1 VRRYQNAFIENN
13 ESCHLNVVENARG
26 KIMNDLV
33 MLVDD
38 EVNVLSAL
46 TRALIDEPFEIITAT
61 SGNQALELMEGK
73 TVKAIVSDERMVG
86 MQGSEL
92 LAEVKHRS
100 PQTVRILLTGHATL
114 DAAMRAVNVGEIY
127 RFFLKPWDDTQL
139 RFALMSA
146 IEKYDLEA
154 ENRRL
159 LATVKSQALELRVLE
174 KRYPGISRVQRN
186 ATGTFVLSDIAEDE
200 LTRIIEECE
209 IELMKGLGQ

>member
-1 VRRYQNAFIENN
+1 MSN
-13 ESCHLNVVENARG
+13 
-26 KIMNDLV
+26 LV

-38 EVNVLSAL
+38 EANVLSAL

-61 SGNQALELMEGK
+61 SSSKALELLEGR
-73 TVKAIVSDERMVG
+73 TIKAIVSDERMVG

-92 LAEVKHRS
+92 LAEVRQRS

-114 DAAMRAVNVGEIY
+114 DAAMRAVNDGEIY

-146 IEKYDLEA
+146 IEKFDLEA

-159 LATVKSQALELRVLE
+159 LATLKSQALEFRILE
-174 KRYPGISRVQRN
+174 KRFPGISRVEKN
-186 ATGTFVLSDIAEDE
+186 AAGSFVLPDISEDE
-200 LTRIIEECE
+200 LAMIIEECE
-209 IELMKGLGQ
+209 AEIKRGIYP

>member
-1 VRRYQNAFIENN
+1 
-13 ESCHLNVVENARG
+13 
-26 KIMNDLV
+26 MNDLV

-38 EVNVLSAL
+38 ESNVLSAL
-46 TRALIDEPFEIITAT
+46 TRALIDEPFDIITAS
-61 SGNQALELMEGK
+61 SGNEALELMEGK
-73 TVKAIVSDERMVG
+73 TIKAIVSDERMVG

-92 LAEVKHRS
+92 LAEVKRRS
-100 PQTVRILLTGHATL
+100 PETVRILLTGHATL

-127 RFFLKPWDDTQL
+127 RFFLKPWDDTEV

-159 LATVKSQALELRVLE
+159 LATVKSQALEIRILE

-186 ATGTFVLSDIAEDE
+186 AKGAFELPDITDDE
-200 LTRIIEECE
+200 LTRIIEECDME
-209 IELMKGLGQ
+209 VAKRLGQ

>member
-1 VRRYQNAFIENN
+1 M
-13 ESCHLNVVENARG
+13 S
-26 KIMNDLV
+26 DLV

-38 EVNVLSAL
+38 ESNVLSAL

-61 SGNQALELMEGK
+61 SGREALELMEGK
-73 TVKAIVSDERMVG
+73 TIKAIVSDERMVG

-92 LAEVKHRS
+92 LAEVKRRS
-100 PQTVRILLTGHATL
+100 PHTVRILLTGHATL

-159 LATVKSQALELRVLE
+159 LATIKSQALEIKVLE
-174 KRYPGISRVQRN
+174 KRYPGISRVERDEK
-186 ATGTFVLSDIAEDE
+186 GTLVLSDISDE
-200 LTRIIEECE
+200 ELSRIIEECKTE
-209 IELMKGLGQ
+209 VDKGFGH

>member
-1 VRRYQNAFIENN
+1 M
-13 ESCHLNVVENARG
+13 
-26 KIMNDLV
+26 KDLI

-38 EVNVLSAL
+38 ESNVLSAL
-46 TRALIDEPFEIITAT
+46 TRALLDEPYEIITAT
-61 SGNQALELMEGK
+61 SGSQALELMEGK
-73 TVKAIVSDERMVG
+73 VIKAIVSDERMVG

-92 LAEVKHRS
+92 LAEVKRRS

-114 DAAMRAVNVGEIY
+114 DAAMQAVNVGEIY

-159 LATVKSQALELRVLE
+159 LATIKGQALEIKVLE
-174 KRYPGISRVQRN
+174 KRYPGISRVQKN
-186 ATGTFVLSDIAEDE
+186 ETGTFLLPDIAEDE
-200 LTRIIEECE
+200 LARIIAECE
-209 IELMKGLGQ
+209 AEITRKH

>member
-1 VRRYQNAFIENN
+1 M
-13 ESCHLNVVENARG
+13 S
-26 KIMNDLV
+26 DLI

-38 EVNVLSAL
+38 ESNVLSAL
-46 TRALIDEPFEIITAT
+46 TRALIDEPLEIITAT
-61 SGNQALELMEGK
+61 SGSQALELMEGK

-92 LAEVKHRS
+92 LAEVKQRS
-100 PQTVRILLTGHATL
+100 PGTVRILLTGHATL

-139 RFALMSA
+139 CFALKSA

-159 LATVKSQALELRVLE
+159 LATVKSQALEIRVLE

-186 ATGTFVLSDIAEDE
+186 AKGTFELPDIAEDE
-200 LTRIIEECE
+200 LAKIIEECDME
-209 IELMKGLGQ
+209 VVKGFKSGQRLS

>member
-1 VRRYQNAFIENN
+1 
-13 ESCHLNVVENARG
+13 
-26 KIMNDLV
+26 MNDLV

-38 EVNVLSAL
+38 EANVLSAL
-46 TRALIDEPFEIITAT
+46 TRALIDEPFDIITAS
-61 SGNQALELMEGK
+61 SGSQALELMEGK

-92 LAEVKHRS
+92 LAEVKRRS
-100 PQTVRILLTGHATL
+100 PETVRILLTGHATL

-139 RFALMSA
+139 RFALLSA
-146 IEKYDLEA
+146 IEKYNLEA

-159 LATVKSQALELRVLE
+159 LATVKSQALEIRVLE

-186 ATGTFVLSDIAEDE
+186 ATGTFVLPDIAEDE

-209 IELMKGLGQ
+209 AEVTKGPLP

>member
-1 VRRYQNAFIENN
+1 
-13 ESCHLNVVENARG
+13 
-26 KIMNDLV
+26 MNDLV

-38 EVNVLSAL
+38 EANVLSAL
-46 TRALIDEPFEIITAT
+46 TRALIDDPFDIITAS
-61 SGNQALELMEGK
+61 SGSQALELMEGK

-92 LAEVKHRS
+92 LAEVKRRS
-100 PQTVRILLTGHATL
+100 PETIRILLTGHATL
-114 DAAMRAVNVGEIY
+114 EAAMRAVNVGEIY

-139 RFALMSA
+139 RFALLSA
-146 IEKYDLEA
+146 IEKYNLEA

-159 LATVKSQALELRVLE
+159 LATVKSQALEIRVLE

-186 ATGTFVLSDIAEDE
+186 ATGTFVLPDIADDE

-209 IELMKGLGQ
+209 AELTKGSLP